1 MQFFQQFPAES
12 IPEITGN
19 AQQQQPDWKNA
30 VVGEQDKIKSDYPAC
45 GKDQEETGG
54 ELERFDIFPEF
65 EKPILVF
72 EFKRSQL
79 GTLLN
84 P

>member
-1 MQFFQQFPAES
+1 M
-12 IPEITGN
+12 
-19 AQQQQPDWKNA
+19 
-30 VVGEQDKIKSDYPAC
+30 VGVQDKIKSDYPAC

-72 EFKRSQL
+72 EFKRNQF

-84 P
+84 PYKCKKIRPGFNKVLDNLTQIISSLSELEK